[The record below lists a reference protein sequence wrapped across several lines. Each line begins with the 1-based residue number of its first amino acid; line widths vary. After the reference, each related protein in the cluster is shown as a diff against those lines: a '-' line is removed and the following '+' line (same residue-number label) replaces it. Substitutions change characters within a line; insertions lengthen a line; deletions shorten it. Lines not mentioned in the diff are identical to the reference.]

1 MIAFFIKHTPMH
13 YAWVIVV
20 VGIISN
26 MLAAGYMFWAIAV
39 YIPAIAEYFSIGRLP
54 VILCFTAGQALSALC
69 SPSIGRFMD
78 EHGARKSLVIGSLIA
93 SLGFIV
99 TERSPNIYVVL
110 IGWLIVGIARPF
122 VLPITF
128 SWLITRWFVAHRRA
142 ALGLVT
148 TGLGL
153 GGVMLPF
160 LTYLTEMYSW
170 QFTLYS
176 ASILFPLL
184 NIAFALFL
192 IKDQPKDC
200 GILSVGSSNTLDD
213 EQTLTGINLD
223 AAKKTSTFWIVTIG
237 FVFFFMGQ
245 GAVNLLGLD
254 FLLNEGITNAAI
266 FLGVSSLIRA
276 LGRIPGSILV
286 NRINNI
292 FFLAILVGLLQGL
305 AMLTIVFSTKL
316 IFLITFV
323 LLWGGGGIFVPML
336 EALILT
342 KTFGV
347 KHYGAISGL
356 VLAFAFGGQIVA
368 PILGGWVFDITNSY
382 AIPFVIY
389 SVMSVISCVLFY
401 FAYKT
406 SENVKF

>member
-1 MIAFFIKHTPMH
+1 M
-13 YAWVIVV
+13 
-20 VGIISN
+20 
-26 MLAAGYMFWAIAV
+26 
-39 YIPAIAEYFSIGRLP
+39 
-54 VILCFTAGQALSALC
+54 
-69 SPSIGRFMD
+69 
-78 EHGARKSLVIGSLIA
+78 
-93 SLGFIV
+93 
-99 TERSPNIYVVL
+99 
-110 IGWLIVGIARPF
+110 
-122 VLPITF
+122 
-128 SWLITRWFVAHRRA
+128 
-142 ALGLVT
+142 
-148 TGLGL
+148 
-153 GGVMLPF
+153 
-160 LTYLTEMYSW
+160 
-170 QFTLYS
+170 
-176 ASILFPLL
+176 
-184 NIAFALFL
+184 
-192 IKDQPKDC
+192 
-200 GILSVGSSNTLDD
+200 DD

-223 AAKKTSTFWIVTIG
+223 AAKKTSTFWIITIG

-316 IFLITFV
+316 IFLIAFV

-368 PILGGWVFDITNSY
+368 PILGGWIFDITNSY

-389 SVMSVISCVLFY
+389 SVMSVISCALFY
-401 FAYKT
+401 LAYKT